1 MLIKSG
7 RAHSKKGMLNSHS
20 RGFTLLELLI
30 SLTIV
35 AMIVVIMFGAFRIGI
50 RAWEKGEKDVDIRQK
65 QRIVL
70 DLIKRQLASTCVTD
84 ARNTEQ
90 QPILFKGDNKSI
102 EFVSHIPLTP
112 GGLPGLVYVK
122 YAVAHKEGDDRDR
135 LAFYERSVALPDK
148 KTGAGEP
155 DEADFS
161 ELLSG
166 MKSIVFEY
174 LKSRP
179 DEKESPWQE
188 SWDPAI
194 EKGIPRAIRIT
205 LRENDKKAPIY
216 VIAAAGA

>member
-1 MLIKSG
+1 M
-7 RAHSKKGMLNSHS
+7 
-20 RGFTLLELLI
+20 ELLI

-50 RAWEKGEKDVDIRQK
+50 RAWEKGEKDVDIRQR

-84 ARNTEQ
+84 VRNTEQ

-112 GGLPGLVYVK
+112 GGPPSLVYVK

-205 LRENDKKAPIY
+205 LKENDKKAPIY
-216 VIAAAGA
+216 VIAAAGV